1 MLCTLRYDGGFIV
14 RRISLPAYG
23 GTSEMAQ
30 MAATRQRK
38 PLLLLVAFR

>member
-23 GTSEMAQ
+23 GTREMAQ
-30 MAATRQRK
+30 MATTRHKK
-38 PLLLLVAFR
+38 PL